1 MDDIDLSILADLESN
16 PDDIRERL
24 TEADRIQL
32 DRLLG
37 LFANVSDDDG
47 LRAVGEAVAAHV
59 RGRLPA
65 DDPALRR
72 WRSTMAPDRSAAP
85 GLIRRMATRHG
96 HHVPV
101 RSSDTRPSHHRAE
114 PAGPAA
120 PSAWDRIRERL
131 LSASSLSEAQVREVL
146 RQDPRQPH
154 LIRLTRKGG
163 EVRLPSFQF
172 QEDCVPVP
180 LVLAIN
186 EVLRASKDPW
196 GAADWW
202 LGPNHWLAAP
212 PAEVLGSIPDD
223 ELMAAARAVGEGD

>member
-1 MDDIDLSILADLESN
+1 MTEIDRA
-16 PDDIRERL
+16 
-24 TEADRIQL
+24 QL

-47 LRAVGEAVAAHV
+47 LRAIGEAVAAHV
-59 RGRLPA
+59 RNRLPA
-65 DDPALRR
+65 DDPALRQ

-96 HHVPV
+96 HRPTAV
-101 RSSDTRPSHHRAE
+101 RFSS
-114 PAGPAA
+114 AGPAPRRPAAEQPGAAA
-120 PSAWDRIRERL
+120 PTAWDRIRERL
-131 LSASSLSEAQVREVL
+131 LSASSLSEAQVRDVL
-146 RQDPRQPH
+146 GQDPRQPH

-172 QEDCVPVP
+172 QEDCAPVP

-186 EVLRASKDPW
+186 EVLRASRDPW

-202 LGPNHWLAAP
+202 LGRNLWLGTA
-212 PAEVLGSIPDD
+212 PAEVLGSVPDD
-223 ELMAAARAVGEGD
+223 ELMAAALAVGEGD

>member
-1 MDDIDLSILADLESN
+1 M
-16 PDDIRERL
+16 

-37 LFANVSDDDG
+37 LFASVSDDDG

-85 GLIRRMATRHG
+85 ALIRRMARRHG
-96 HHVPV
+96 HHGHV
-101 RSSDTRPSHHRAE
+101 RTSDARPSPHRAE
-114 PAGPAA
+114 PSPYPAEPASPAA
-120 PSAWDRIRERL
+120 PSAWDRIRDRL
-131 LSASSLSEAQVREVL
+131 LSASSLSEAQVRDVL

-172 QEDCVPVP
+172 REDCVPVP

-186 EVLRASKDPW
+186 EVLRAHQDPW

-202 LGPNHWLAAP
+202 LGPNHWLGTT
-212 PAEVLGSIPDD
+212 PAEVLGSVPDD